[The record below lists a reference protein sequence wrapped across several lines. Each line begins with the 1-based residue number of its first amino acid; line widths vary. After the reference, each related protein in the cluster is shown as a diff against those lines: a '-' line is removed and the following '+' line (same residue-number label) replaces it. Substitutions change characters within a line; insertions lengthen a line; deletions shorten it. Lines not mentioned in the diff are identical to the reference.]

1 MTMPY
6 TKLIKEVLSKLN
18 WKVLGISIFGILL
31 AWSVIDNNLTSKKNI
46 ELAAKVE
53 ALNTQLKS
61 KDELINAL
69 EEKSKVERQLAT
81 NLQQSLIEHQEQIAN
96 IEKKE
101 AERTKQLAEALDRT
115 EWSKEKVPDELKSKL
130 KRKD

>member
-1 MTMPY
+1 MPY
-6 TKLIKEVLSKLN
+6 TKLIKEVFSKLN

-46 ELAAKVE
+46 ELTAKVE

-101 AERTKQLAEALDRT
+101 AERTKQLTEALDRT
-115 EWSKEKVPDELKSKL
+115 GWSKEKVPDELKSKL

>member
-1 MTMPY
+1 MPY
-6 TKLIKEVLSKLN
+6 TKIIKEVLSKLN
-18 WKVLGISIFGILL
+18 WKVVGISIFGILL
-31 AWSVIDNNLTSKKNI
+31 VWSVIDNNLTSRKNV
-46 ELAAKVE
+46 ELSTKVE
-53 ALNTQLKS
+53 SLKTQLKD
-61 KDELINAL
+61 KDELIHAL

-81 NLQQSLIEHQEQIAN
+81 NLQESLVEHQQQIAT

-130 KRKD
+130 KRNN

>member
-1 MTMPY
+1 MPY
-6 TKLIKEVLSKLN
+6 TKIIKEVISKLN

-31 AWSVIDNNLTSKKNI
+31 VWSVIDNNLTAKKNI
-46 ELAAKVE
+46 ELSAKVE
-53 ALNTQLKS
+53 SLNTQLKD
-61 KDELINAL
+61 KDQLINAL

-101 AERTKQLAEALDRT
+101 AERTKQLAEALDHT

>member
-1 MTMPY
+1 MPY
-6 TKLIKEVLSKLN
+6 TKIIKEVISKLN

-31 AWSVIDNNLTSKKNI
+31 VWSVIDNNLTAKKNI
-46 ELAAKVE
+46 GLSAKVE
-53 ALNTQLKS
+53 ALNTQLKD
-61 KDELINAL
+61 KDQLIHAL

>member
-1 MTMPY
+1 MPY
-6 TKLIKEVLSKLN
+6 TKIIKEVISKLN

-31 AWSVIDNNLTSKKNI
+31 VWSVIDNNLTAKKNI
-46 ELAAKVE
+46 ELTAKVE
-53 ALNTQLKS
+53 ALNTQMKD
-61 KDELINAL
+61 KDELIHAL

-101 AERTKQLAEALDRT
+101 AERTKQLAEVLDRT

>member
-1 MTMPY
+1 MPY
-6 TKLIKEVLSKLN
+6 TKIIKEVISKLN

-31 AWSVIDNNLTSKKNI
+31 VWSVIDNNLTSKKNI
-46 ELAAKVE
+46 ELSAKVE
-53 ALNTQLKS
+53 SLNTQLKD
-61 KDELINAL
+61 KDELIHAL

>member
-1 MTMPY
+1 MPY
-6 TKLIKEVLSKLN
+6 TKIIKEVISKLN

-31 AWSVIDNNLTSKKNI
+31 VWSFIDNNLTSKKNI

-53 ALNTQLKS
+53 SLNTQLID
-61 KDELINAL
+61 KDQLIHAL

>member
-1 MTMPY
+1 MPY
-6 TKLIKEVLSKLN
+6 TKLIKEVISKLN

-31 AWSVIDNNLTSKKNI
+31 VWSVIDNNLTAKKNI
-46 ELAAKVE
+46 ELTAKVE
-53 ALNTQLKS
+53 SLNTQLKD
-61 KDELINAL
+61 KDQLINAL

>member
-1 MTMPY
+1 MPY

-46 ELAAKVE
+46 ELTAKVE
-53 ALNTQLKS
+53 SLNTQLKD
-61 KDELINAL
+61 KDQLINAL

>member
-101 AERTKQLAEALDRT
+101 AERTKQLA
-115 EWSKEKVPDELKSKL
+115 
-130 KRKD
+130 

>member
-1 MTMPY
+1 MPY
-6 TKLIKEVLSKLN
+6 TKIIKEVLSKLN
-18 WKVLGISIFGILL
+18 WKLVGISIFGIL
-31 AWSVIDNNLTSKKNI
+31 WVWMVIDNNLTSRKNV
-46 ELAAKVE
+46 ELSAKVE
-53 ALNTQLKS
+53 SLKTQLKD
-61 KDELINAL
+61 KDELIHAL

-81 NLQQSLIEHQEQIAN
+81 NLQESLVEHQQQIAT

-101 AERTKQLAEALDRT
+101 AERNKQLAEALDRT

>member
-1 MTMPY
+1 MPY
-6 TKLIKEVLSKLN
+6 TKIIKEVLSKLN
-18 WKVLGISIFGILL
+18 WKVVGISIFGIL
-31 AWSVIDNNLTSKKNI
+31 WVWMVIDSNLTSRKNV
-46 ELAAKVE
+46 ELSAKVE
-53 ALNTQLKS
+53 SLKTQLKD
-61 KDELINAL
+61 KDELIHAL

-81 NLQQSLIEHQEQIAN
+81 NLQESLVEHQQQIAT

-101 AERTKQLAEALDRT
+101 AERNKQLAEALDRT

>member
-1 MTMPY
+1 MPY
-6 TKLIKEVLSKLN
+6 TKIIKEVISKLN
-18 WKVLGISIFGILL
+18 WKVLGISIFAIL
-31 AWSVIDNNLTSKKNI
+31 WVWMVVDNNLTAKKNI
-46 ELAAKVE
+46 ELTAKVE
-53 ALNTQLKS
+53 SLNTQLKD
-61 KDELINAL
+61 KDQLINAL
-69 EEKSKVERQLAT
+69 EEKSKVERQLST

-101 AERTKQLAEALDRT
+101 AERTKQLAEVLDRT

>member
-1 MTMPY
+1 MPY

-46 ELAAKVE
+46 ELSAKVE
-53 ALNTQLKS
+53 SLNTQLKD
-61 KDELINAL
+61 KDQLIHAL

>member
-1 MTMPY
+1 MPY
-6 TKLIKEVLSKLN
+6 TKIIKEVICKLN

-31 AWSVIDNNLTSKKNI
+31 VWSVIDNNLTSKKNI
-46 ELAAKVE
+46 ELSAKVE
-53 ALNTQLKS
+53 SLNTQLKD
-61 KDELINAL
+61 KDQLIHAL

>member
-1 MTMPY
+1 MPY
-6 TKLIKEVLSKLN
+6 TKLIKEVISKLN

-31 AWSVIDNNLTSKKNI
+31 VWSVIDNNLTAKKNI
-46 ELAAKVE
+46 ELSAKVE
-53 ALNTQLKS
+53 ALNTQLKD
-61 KDELINAL
+61 KDQLIHAL

>member
-1 MTMPY
+1 MPY
-6 TKLIKEVLSKLN
+6 TKIIKEVISKLN

-31 AWSVIDNNLTSKKNI
+31 VWSVIDNNLTSKKNI

-53 ALNTQLKS
+53 SLNTQLKD
-61 KDELINAL
+61 KDQLIHAL

>member
-1 MTMPY
+1 MLY
-6 TKLIKEVLSKLN
+6 TKLIKEVISKLN

-31 AWSVIDNNLTSKKNI
+31 VWSVIDNNLTAKKNI
-46 ELAAKVE
+46 ELSAKVE
-53 ALNTQLKS
+53 SLNTQLKD
-61 KDELINAL
+61 KDQLIHAL

-101 AERTKQLAEALDRT
+101 AERTKQLAEVLDRT

>member
-1 MTMPY
+1 MPY
-6 TKLIKEVLSKLN
+6 TKLIKEVISKLN

-31 AWSVIDNNLTSKKNI
+31 VWSVIDNNLTAKKNI
-46 ELAAKVE
+46 ELSVKVE
-53 ALNTQLKS
+53 SLNTQLKD

-101 AERTKQLAEALDRT
+101 AERTKKLAEALDRT

>member
-1 MTMPY
+1 MPY

-46 ELAAKVE
+46 ELSAKVE

>member
-1 MTMPY
+1 MPY
-6 TKLIKEVLSKLN
+6 TKIIKEVISKLN

-31 AWSVIDNNLTSKKNI
+31 VWSVIDNNLTAKKNI
-46 ELAAKVE
+46 ELTAKVE
-53 ALNTQLKS
+53 ALNTQLKD
-61 KDELINAL
+61 KDQLIHAL

>member
-1 MTMPY
+1 MPY
-6 TKLIKEVLSKLN
+6 TKIIKEVLSKLN
-18 WKVLGISIFGILL
+18 WKVVGISIFGILL
-31 AWSVIDNNLTSKKNI
+31 VWSVIDNNLTSRKNV
-46 ELAAKVE
+46 ELSAKVE
-53 ALNTQLKS
+53 SLKTQLKD
-61 KDELINAL
+61 KDELIHAL

-81 NLQQSLIEHQEQIAN
+81 NLQQSLLEHQEQIAS

>member
-1 MTMPY
+1 MPY

>member
-1 MTMPY
+1 MPY
-6 TKLIKEVLSKLN
+6 TKLIKEVISKLN
-18 WKVLGISIFGILL
+18 WKVLGITIFGILL
-31 AWSVIDNNLTSKKNI
+31 VWSVIDNNLTAKKNI
-46 ELAAKVE
+46 ELSAKVE
-53 ALNTQLKS
+53 ALNTQLKD
-61 KDELINAL
+61 KDQLIHAL

>member
-1 MTMPY
+1 MPY

-46 ELAAKVE
+46 ELSAKVE

-101 AERTKQLAEALDRT
+101 DERTKQLAEALDRT

>member
-1 MTMPY
+1 MPY
-6 TKLIKEVLSKLN
+6 TKLIKEVISKLN

-31 AWSVIDNNLTSKKNI
+31 VWSVIDNNLTAKKNI
-46 ELAAKVE
+46 ELSAKVE

>member
-1 MTMPY
+1 MPY
-6 TKLIKEVLSKLN
+6 TKLIKEVISKLN
-18 WKVLGISIFGILL
+18 WKVLGITIFGIILV
-31 AWSVIDNNLTSKKNI
+31 WSVIDNNLTAKKNI
-46 ELAAKVE
+46 ELSAKVE

-115 EWSKEKVPDELKSKL
+115 EWSKDKVPDELKSKL

>member
-1 MTMPY
+1 MPY

-46 ELAAKVE
+46 ELTAKVE
-53 ALNTQLKS
+53 ALNTQLKD
-61 KDELINAL
+61 KDQLIHAL

>member
-1 MTMPY
+1 MPY
-6 TKLIKEVLSKLN
+6 TKIIKEVISKLN

-31 AWSVIDNNLTSKKNI
+31 VWSVIDNNLTSKKNI
-46 ELAAKVE
+46 ELSAKVE
-53 ALNTQLKS
+53 SLNTQLKD

-69 EEKSKVERQLAT
+69 EEKSKVERQLST

-101 AERTKQLAEALDRT
+101 AERTKQLVEALDRT

>member
-1 MTMPY
+1 MPY

-18 WKVLGISIFGILL
+18 WKVLGISIFGIFL

-46 ELAAKVE
+46 ELTAKVE

-69 EEKSKVERQLAT
+69 EEKSKVERQLTT

-130 KRKD
+130 KRKE